1 MLAKGGIFLIYLPR
15 TKKEWGR
22 SARQNGTCMA
32 ESHDTITASFIM
44 RAVVQLTGKA
54 SVKVGGRVTGSIEHG
69 LVVLLGVHKQDTAK
83 DARYLADKIAHLR
96 IFPDANGQMNKSVL
110 DVGGGA
116 LVVSQ
121 FTLLGDCR
129 KGRRPG
135 YSSAAPPER
144 AKELYE
150 LFITELVEFGI
161 GVATGE
167 FQAMMDVSLVNTG
180 PVTLLVDST
189 KLF

>member
-1 MLAKGGIFLIYLPR
+1 
-15 TKKEWGR
+15 
-22 SARQNGTCMA
+22 
-32 ESHDTITASFIM
+32 M

-54 SVKVGGRVTGSIEHG
+54 SVKVGGRVTGSIRRG
-69 LVVLLGVHKQDTAK
+69 LVVFLGVHKQDTAK

-110 DVGGGA
+110 DAGGEV

-121 FTLLGDCR
+121 FTLFGDCR

-135 YSSAAPPER
+135 YSSAAPPDR
-144 AKELYE
+144 AKELYAVFIAALAE
-150 LFITELVEFGI
+150 LGI

-180 PVTLLVDST
+180 PVTLLVDSA